1 MSSRKEEILAKRA
14 KLEALKR
21 QREARQSQFSTSRSG
36 DTEYASPT
44 AVRGGTPSR
53 FEDRR
58 SDIDDLVRNL
68 IGEGRP
74 GSTGPGSRG
83 SRPTSV
89 LSAAE
94 SNVSELTSPQYAPPS
109 LQPPLTD
116 SSQNT
121 VSYQVLTTVA
131 PTVIYDAP
139 PSATKEIV
147 TYSKQVQT
155 TESWLSTGVGTDDI
169 EVDVTGESAP
179 KPSDEELKE
188 RIRQLEEDIAALQQ
202 AETKAVE
209 LPNGHKKEH
218 KVRELDDTE
227 KVQITSTEEFA
238 DFIERSTKVMERALD
253 QDYDILADYG
263 LGITGADEDSSGRKI
278 KETIQFYS
286 ERWSKKRIV
295 SDIHFSPKFPELVL
309 ASYTKNPTAPHDPNG
324 LVQVWNVHLHDRPE
338 YIFHAQSDVL
348 TARFSPYHPN
358 LIVGGAYSGQVLI
371 WDTRA
376 KAQSVLRSP
385 LTGSGHSHPV
395 YSVTVVGTQNANNI
409 VSCSTDGLVCGW
421 SMDMLAN
428 PLEVLELTSP
438 SPGRNDDLAPTCMA
452 FPHSDPTY
460 FLVGTEEGGIF
471 PCHRYDRAG
480 AKAGVEPRIS
490 YRGHAAPIMSID
502 FHPVK
507 GPVDFGDL
515 VLSASLD
522 WSVKLWKARPPAA
535 TATAVVPGAQAQ
547 VATPLMDF
555 PREDVVY
562 DAKWSPVKPGV
573 FGLVDGAG
581 SLEVWDLTV
590 DAEVPVA
597 KTQPTVR
604 AGATSLLTR
613 SLNKLAWEEVD
624 GRRIAVGG
632 LDSVVTIFEVGNELG
647 GVENARGD
655 EWGSMKK
662 LIGKAEGG
670 GSSGGG
676 GGSGSGFVGG
686 GGAVANGT
694 S

>member
-36 DTEYASPT
+36 DTEYASPI
-44 AVRGGTPSR
+44 AVRGSTTR
-53 FEDRR
+53 IEDRR

-94 SNVSELTSPQYAPPS
+94 SNLSELTSPQYAPP
-109 LQPPLTD
+109 PLTE
-116 SSQNT
+116 SSQHT
-121 VSYQVLTTVA
+121 ISFQVLTTVA

-139 PSATKEIV
+139 PSATKEVV

-169 EVDVTGESAP
+169 EVDVGGEVAV
-179 KPSDEELKE
+179 KPSDEELRE
-188 RIRQLEEDIAALQQ
+188 RIRQLEDDIAVLQQ
-202 AETKAVE
+202 SEQKVATD
-209 LPNGHKKEH
+209 LTNGHKKEH

-227 KVQITSTEEFA
+227 KHQITSTEEFA

-263 LGITGADEDSSGRKI
+263 LGHTGGDEDSSGRKI

-309 ASYTKNPTAPHDPNG
+309 ASYTKNPSAPHDPNG

-460 FLVGTEEGGIF
+460 FLVGTEEGGVY

-597 KTQPTVR
+597 KTQPTAR

-613 SLNKLAWEEVD
+613 SLNKMAWEEVD

-632 LDSVVTIFEVGNELG
+632 LDSTITIFEVGNELG
-647 GVENARGD
+647 GLENARSD
-655 EWGSMKK
+655 EWSSMKK
-662 LIGKAEGG
+662 LISKAEGG
-670 GSSGGG
+670 SFGAGGPG
-676 GGSGSGFVGG
+676 NG
-686 GGAVANGT
+686 VANGT

>member
-1 MSSRKEEILAKRA
+1 MSSRKEEIIAKKAR
-14 KLEALKR
+14 LEVLKR
-21 QREARQSQFSTSRSG
+21 ERERRQNQFATSRSG
-36 DTEYASPT
+36 ETELASPQ
-44 AVRGGTPSR
+44 AVRAPSR
-53 FEDRR
+53 FEDKK
-58 SDIDDLVRNL
+58 SDVEDLVRMVL
-68 IGEGRP
+68 GEGRP
-74 GSTGPGSRG
+74 SSTGPGSRS

-94 SNVSELTSPQYAPPS
+94 SNVSELTSPQYAPQYTP
-109 LQPPLTD
+109 TD
-116 SSQNT
+116 SSQHT
-121 VSYQVLTTVA
+121 ISYQILTTVA

-169 EVDVTGESAP
+169 EVDVAGEPAQP
-179 KPSDEELKE
+179 KQTDDELRE
-188 RIRQLEEDIAALQQ
+188 RIRQLEEDIAAIHVQDPKSADAIA
-202 AETKAVE
+202 AEA
-209 LPNGHKKEH
+209 KKEI
-218 KVRELDDTE
+218 KVRELDDEE
-227 KVQITSTEEFA
+227 KQQILSTEDFA

-263 LGITGADEDSSGRKI
+263 LGHTGKDEDSGGRKI

-309 ASYTKNPTAPHDPNG
+309 ASYTKNPSAPHDPNG

-358 LIVGGAYSGQVLI
+358 IIVGGAYSGQVLV

-395 YSVTVVGTQNANNI
+395 YSVQVVGTQNANNL

-438 SPGRNDDLAPTCMA
+438 SNPGRNDDLAPTCMA

-460 FLVGTEEGGIF
+460 FLVGTEEGGIY

-490 YRGHAAPIMSID
+490 YRGHAGPIMSID

-535 TATAVVPGAQAQ
+535 TATSVGPGAQAQ
-547 VATPLMDF
+547 VATPLLDF

-590 DAEVPVA
+590 DTEVPVA

-604 AGATSLLTR
+604 SGATSLLTR

-632 LDSVVTIFEVGNELG
+632 LDSTVTIFEVGNELG
-647 GVENARGD
+647 GLENSRGD
-655 EWGSMKK
+655 EWSGMKK

-670 GSSGGG
+670 GMLSGL
-676 GGSGSGFVGG
+676 

-694 S
+694 SS

>member
-1 MSSRKEEILAKRA
+1 
-14 KLEALKR
+14 
-21 QREARQSQFSTSRSG
+21 
-36 DTEYASPT
+36 
-44 AVRGGTPSR
+44 
-53 FEDRR
+53 
-58 SDIDDLVRNL
+58 
-68 IGEGRP
+68 
-74 GSTGPGSRG
+74 
-83 SRPTSV
+83 
-89 LSAAE
+89 
-94 SNVSELTSPQYAPPS
+94 
-109 LQPPLTD
+109 
-116 SSQNT
+116 
-121 VSYQVLTTVA
+121 
-131 PTVIYDAP
+131 
-139 PSATKEIV
+139 
-147 TYSKQVQT
+147 
-155 TESWLSTGVGTDDI
+155 
-169 EVDVTGESAP
+169 
-179 KPSDEELKE
+179 
-188 RIRQLEEDIAALQQ
+188 
-202 AETKAVE
+202 
-209 LPNGHKKEH
+209 
-218 KVRELDDTE
+218 
-227 KVQITSTEEFA
+227 
-238 DFIERSTKVMERALD
+238 MERALD

-263 LGITGADEDSSGRKI
+263 LGLSNADEDSSGRKI

-295 SDIHFSPKFPELVL
+295 SDIHFSPKFPELCL
-309 ASYTKNPTAPHDPNG
+309 ASYTKNPSAPHDPNG

-395 YSVTVVGTQNANNI
+395 YNVSVVGTQNANNI
-409 VSCSTDGLVCGW
+409 ISCSTDGLVCGW

-460 FLVGTEEGGIF
+460 FLVGTEEGGVY

-502 FHPVK
+502 FHPVR

-535 TATAVVPGAQAQ
+535 TAAAVVPGSQPQ
-547 VATPLMDF
+547 VATPLLDF

-573 FGLVDGAG
+573 FALVDGAG

-590 DAEVPVA
+590 DTEVPVA

-604 AGATSLLTR
+604 PGATSLLTR

-624 GRRIAVGG
+624 GRKIAVGG
-632 LDSVVTIFEVGNELG
+632 LDSTVTIFEVGNDLG
-647 GVENARGD
+647 GAENARGD

-670 GSSGGG
+670 GVFSGGLG
-676 GGSGSGFVGG
+676 GGVTN
-686 GGAVANGT
+686 GAA
-694 S
+694 

>member
-1 MSSRKEEILAKRA
+1 MSSHKEEILAKRA
-14 KLEALKR
+14 KLEALRR
-21 QREARQSQFSTSRSG
+21 QREARQSQFATSRSG
-36 DTEYASPT
+36 ETEFASPQ
-44 AVRGGTPSR
+44 AVRASTR
-53 FEDRR
+53 IEDRR
-58 SDIDDLVRNL
+58 SDIDSLVRDL

-94 SNVSELTSPQYAPPS
+94 SNVSELTSPQYAPP
-109 LQPPLTD
+109 LQPQTD
-116 SSQNT
+116 SSQHT

-169 EVDVTGESAP
+169 EVDAAGEPSAAAIA
-179 KPSDEELKE
+179 KADEELKE
-188 RIRQLEEDIAALQQ
+188 RIRQLEEEIEALQLHDG
-202 AETKAVE
+202 KAADDE
-209 LPNGHKKEH
+209 LPNGTKPAP
-218 KVRELDDTE
+218 KVRELDDDE
-227 KVQITSTEEFA
+227 KVRITTTDEFA
-238 DFIERSTKVMERALD
+238 EFIERSTKVMERALD

-263 LGITGADEDSSGRKI
+263 LGLTNADEDSSGRKI

-309 ASYTKNPTAPHDPNG
+309 ASYTKNPSAPHDPNG
-324 LVQVWNVHLHDRPE
+324 LVQVWNLHLHDRPE

-395 YSVTVVGTQNANNI
+395 YDVSVVGTQNANNI
-409 VSCSTDGLVCGW
+409 ISCSTDGLVCGW

-460 FLVGTEEGGIF
+460 FLVGTEEGGIY

-535 TATAVVPGAQAQ
+535 TAAAVVPGSQPQ
-547 VATPLMDF
+547 VATPLLDF

-562 DAKWSPVKPGV
+562 DTKWSPVKPGV
-573 FGLVDGAG
+573 FALVDGAG

-590 DAEVPVA
+590 DTEVPVA
-597 KTQPTVR
+597 KTQPTAR
-604 AGATSLLTR
+604 PGATSLLTR

-624 GRRIAVGG
+624 GRKIAVGG
-632 LDSVVTIFEVGNELG
+632 LDSTVTIFEVGNDLG
-647 GVENARGD
+647 GAENARGD

-670 GSSGGG
+670 GVFGGG
-676 GGSGSGFVGG
+676 LGGSVTN
-686 GGAVANGT
+686 GAT
-694 S
+694 

>member
-21 QREARQSQFSTSRSG
+21 QREARQSGFLTSRSG
-36 DTEYASPT
+36 DTEYASPI
-44 AVRGGTPSR
+44 AVRGTSSR
-53 FEDRR
+53 LEDRR
-58 SDIDDLVRNL
+58 TDIDVIIRDL

-94 SNVSELTSPQYAPPS
+94 SNVSELTSPQYAPPPP
-109 LQPPLTD
+109 QPPLTD
-116 SSQNT
+116 SSQHT

-139 PSATKEIV
+139 PSATKEVV

-169 EVDVTGESAP
+169 EVDVGGESAA

-188 RIRQLEEDIAALQQ
+188 RIRQLEEDIATLQQ
-202 AETKAVE
+202 AEPKPAAD
-209 LPNGHKKEH
+209 LPNGHKKEY

-263 LGITGADEDSSGRKI
+263 LGHTGADEDSSGRKI

-395 YSVTVVGTQNANNI
+395 YSVQVVGTQNANNI

-535 TATAVVPGAQAQ
+535 TATAVVPGAQPQ

-632 LDSVVTIFEVGNELG
+632 LDSVITIFEVGNELG
-647 GVENARGD
+647 GLENARGD

-670 GSSGGG
+670 GLGSGFAGGG
-676 GGSGSGFVGG
+676 GT
-686 GGAVANGT
+686 VANGA

>member
-21 QREARQSQFSTSRSG
+21 QRELRRDHFSTSRSG
-36 DTEYASPT
+36 ETEFASPQ
-44 AVRGGTPSR
+44 AIRGPAR
-53 FEDRR
+53 LDDRI
-58 SDIDDLVRNL
+58 SDIDSLIHEI

-74 GSTGPGSRG
+74 GSAGPSSKKSI

-94 SNVSELTSPQYAPPS
+94 SNVSEHTSAQYAIPH
-109 LQPPLTD
+109 TE
-116 SSQNT
+116 SSQHT
-121 VSYQVLTTVA
+121 VATISHQVLTTIA
-131 PTVIYDAP
+131 PRVIYDAP
-139 PSATKEIV
+139 PAATKEIV

-169 EVDVTGESAP
+169 EVDAEGEPSNRS
-179 KPSDEELKE
+179 KPEEEELKD
-188 RIRQLEEDIAALQQ
+188 RIRELEEEIAALQSREIDPADATQ
-202 AETKAVE
+202 DGADGTGASA
-209 LPNGHKKEH
+209 KKEY
-218 KVRELDDTE
+218 KVRELDDDE
-227 KVQITSTEEFA
+227 KQIITSTDEFA
-238 DFIERSTKVMERALD
+238 EFIERSTKVMERALD

-263 LGITGADEDSSGRKI
+263 LGHSTTDEDSGGRKI

-286 ERWSKKRIV
+286 DRWSKKRIV

-309 ASYTKNPTAPHDPNG
+309 ASYTKNPSAPHDPNG
-324 LVQVWNVHLHDRPE
+324 LVQVWNLHLHDRPE

-358 LIVGGAYSGQVLI
+358 LIIGGAYSGQVLI

-376 KAQSVLRSP
+376 KSQSVLRSP

-395 YSVTVVGTQNANNI
+395 YSVQVVGTQNANNI

-452 FPHSDPTY
+452 FPYSDPTY
-460 FLVGTEEGGIF
+460 FLVGTEEGGIY

-490 YRGHAAPIMSID
+490 YRGHAGPIMAID

-535 TATAVVPGAQAQ
+535 TATAVVPGAQPL

-555 PREDVVY
+555 AREDVVY

-590 DAEVPVA
+590 DIEVPVA
-597 KTQPTVR
+597 KVSPTVR

-613 SLNKLAWEEVD
+613 SLNKLAWEETD

-632 LDSVVTIFEVGNELG
+632 LDSTVTIFEVGNELG
-647 GVENARGD
+647 GLEGIRGD

-662 LIGKAEGG
+662 LIGKAE
-670 GSSGGG
+670 SGGG
-676 GGSGSGFVGG
+676 VFGSGGVVN
-686 GGAVANGT
+686 AA
-694 S
+694 